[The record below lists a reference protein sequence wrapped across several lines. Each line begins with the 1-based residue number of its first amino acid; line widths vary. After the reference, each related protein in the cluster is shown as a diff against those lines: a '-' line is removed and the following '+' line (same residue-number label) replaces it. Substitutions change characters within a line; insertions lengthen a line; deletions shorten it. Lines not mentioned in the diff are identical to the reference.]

1 MYKFLL
7 VTFFVI
13 PIISCSSQ
21 KEYGSS
27 QYESSVSESVDN
39 VVKAFE
45 DAEKD
50 IYDEVPVV
58 PDDKPLGPD
67 PDINKCACKG
77 TGRIVHGDGHV
88 TKCPFHL
95 TELLI
100 KNYEEEK
107 ENEE

>member
-1 MYKFLL
+1 MYKLLL
-7 VTFFVI
+7 VLVLSV
-13 PIISCSSQ
+13 SCASCQ
-21 KEYGSS
+21 APQEYGSVAH
-27 QYESSVSESVDN
+27 ESEISESIEH
-39 VVKAFE
+39 VVEAFQ
-45 DAEKD
+45 DAEKS
-50 IYDEVPVV
+50 IYDNAPVI

-100 KNYEEEK
+100 RNYEQEE
-107 ENEE
+107 ENKK

>member
-1 MYKFLL
+1 MYKFLFI
-7 VTFFVI
+7 VFFVV
-13 PIISCSSQ
+13 PIASCNTQ
-21 KEYGSS
+21 QEYGSN
-27 QYESSVSESVDN
+27 QYENSISESVDS
-39 VVKAFE
+39 VVEAFE
-45 DAEKD
+45 EAEKNV
-50 IYDEVPVV
+50 YDKIPVI

-100 KNYEEEK
+100 RNYEEEK
-107 ENEE
+107 ENEK